1 MFRRM
6 GIGALLVPAAL
17 ALVACGS
24 AAGGGESD
32 TAAPEDASAATQA
45 EPALLD
51 RGGRSQA
58 AAGGEQLSAQAAA
71 LPAEQAPVT
80 AQGAVALFLPED
92 ATVTL
97 FGDPIIRGE
106 TRPSFG
112 QGWGTNWGVR
122 LVEFTELFPGGP
134 PRDGIRSIDQPVFV
148 SQADAS
154 LTYGD
159 SAPVIQ
165 IQVNGD
171 IRAYPLDILIWH
183 EIVNDVVGGVPLA
196 VTFCPLCNT
205 AIAYE
210 RVLNGATFEF
220 GVSGLLRNSD
230 LVMYDRTTESLWQQI
245 GGKAIIGDMVGAR
258 LVAVPAPIVSL
269 GQFRESFP
277 EGIVLSRDTGFVRRY
292 GDNPYVGY
300 DTSTRPFLF
309 SGQVDERLAALE
321 RVVTVELGTE
331 QLAYSFG
338 LLAAVGAFN
347 DDRESGPVVVLW
359 TPGTSSALDARD
371 IAQAR
376 DVGATGVF
384 RRELDDRILTFVP
397 NDADPD
403 RRTFLDEQ
411 TGSTWNIFGQAIAGE
426 LSGRSLPALVHAN
439 HFWFA
444 WAAFQPD
451 TVLITG

>member
-1 MFRRM
+1 M
-6 GIGALLVPAAL
+6 
-17 ALVACGS
+17 
-24 AAGGGESD
+24 
-32 TAAPEDASAATQA
+32 
-45 EPALLD
+45 
-51 RGGRSQA
+51 
-58 AAGGEQLSAQAAA
+58 
-71 LPAEQAPVT
+71 
-80 AQGAVALFLPED
+80 
-92 ATVTL
+92 
-97 FGDPIIRGE
+97 
-106 TRPSFG
+106 
-112 QGWGTNWGVR
+112 
-122 LVEFTELFPGGP
+122 
-134 PRDGIRSIDQPVFV
+134 
-148 SQADAS
+148 
-154 LTYGD
+154 
-159 SAPVIQ
+159 IQ
-165 IQVNGD
+165 IQINGD

-210 RVLNGATFEF
+210 RVLDGQTFEF

-300 DTSTRPFLF
+300 DTSRRPFLF

-321 RVVTVELGTE
+321 RVVTVELGSE
-331 QLAYSFG
+331 HLAYAFG
-338 LLAAVGAFN
+338 LLSAVGAFN
-347 DDRESGPVVVLW
+347 DERAWRPVVVLW
-359 TPGTSSALDARD
+359 PPGTCSALDARD

-397 NDADPD
+397 NNADPD

-451 TVLITG
+451 TVLITR